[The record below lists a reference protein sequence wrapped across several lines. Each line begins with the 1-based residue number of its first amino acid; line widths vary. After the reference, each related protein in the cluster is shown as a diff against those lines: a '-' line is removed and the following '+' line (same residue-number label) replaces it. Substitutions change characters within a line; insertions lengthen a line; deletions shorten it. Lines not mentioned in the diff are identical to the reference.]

1 MGGDRRRCL
10 RRGEIRQGV
19 VMDINADTLLL
30 AFIAV
35 TSAGVWVRLGA
46 MGARLDHVEQKTDKI
61 ETKLEAIEP
70 EGVKA

>member
-1 MGGDRRRCL
+1 
-10 RRGEIRQGV
+10 
-19 VMDINADTLLL
+19 MDINADTLLL